1 VLDLAWLR
9 DVLGTLRMTL
19 VRIREG
25 STNPEIRA
33 AITLVDA
40 MVLMLEEK
48 KEEGNGQQNDRGSKE
63 LQVDNAGKEI

>member
-1 VLDLAWLR
+1 
-9 DVLGTLRMTL
+9 MTL

-25 STNPEIRA
+25 SINPEIRA

-40 MVLMLEEK
+40 MVLMLGEK
-48 KEEGNGQQNDRGSKE
+48 KEEGNGQQHDRGSKE